1 MSNCNK
7 GFMFLI
13 RLGST
18 HFHSVVMVKVGS
30 TRARQKEKLMCLLIQ
45 YDIWAAFHPYQSRVA
60 EMNLTNE

>member
-18 HFHSVVMVKVGS
+18 HFHSVVMVKFLQEL
-30 TRARQKEKLMCLLIQ
+30 RQKGKLMCLLIQ